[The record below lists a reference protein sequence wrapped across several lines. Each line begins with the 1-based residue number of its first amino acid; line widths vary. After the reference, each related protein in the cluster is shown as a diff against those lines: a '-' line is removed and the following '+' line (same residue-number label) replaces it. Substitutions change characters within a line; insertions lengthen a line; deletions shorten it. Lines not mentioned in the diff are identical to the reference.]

1 MRKCFAANYELGPN
15 WETGKPITQQPL
27 SEHVAYLTELHDK
40 EVVLMGGPFADGTA
54 GLVILEASAIEEASQ
69 IINNDPA
76 IRSKVLTA
84 EVREWNRLV

>member
-1 MRKCFAANYELGPN
+1 
-15 WETGKPITQQPL
+15 
-27 SEHVAYLTELHDK
+27 AYLTELHDE

-54 GLVILEASAIEEASQ
+54 GLVILQASSIEEASQ
-69 IINNDPA
+69 IISNDPA